1 MKSKHVPPPPPAIQ
15 RLRIAEGDPIAEGEN
30 PHTYMGAEAK
40 THSKLTQNG
49 KSTGQRRKLTQNSLK
64 TGNPQSAKNRKYKN
78 IKK

>member
-1 MKSKHVPPPPPAIQ
+1 MQKNRFLRFRLLLLMKSKHVPPPPAIQ

-49 KSTGQRRKLTQNSLK
+49 KSTMCKEE
-64 TGNPQSAKNRKYKN
+64 
-78 IKK
+78 

>member
-1 MKSKHVPPPPPAIQ
+1 MESLMAQDPWPRQPSVPDPA
-15 RLRIAEGDPIAEGEN
+15 LPYEN

-40 THSKLTQNG
+40 THSKLTKNW

-78 IKK
+78 IKIK